1 VSLVILMLFSSAVY
15 VPAGLF
21 KAPIVAN
28 AQQSCTPQDSVSWVM
43 VVPPSSLNPNTL
55 VTPSG
60 TDTPALIMFGMYYSP
75 QGVPEQNG
83 TFDQHTSVTDWIT
96 HNSNYTQWMFHIK
109 PGLRWS
115 NGQNVTA
122 EDLIASYSTKMYY
135 NSSYDILGLG
145 PEIKDSYALN
155 SSTAVYDLNVS
166 DAQLANK
173 FSVDTIGSVVFPAS
187 IVNQYGAAYPNLG
200 TTISMG
206 PYYVSNY
213 SAGQFQM
220 TLLRNPYFQ
229 PQPKWC
235 QITINFV
242 ESLSQTANNLLS
254 GSTDVGQ
261 VEPSNVPAIL
271 KDPNLQVL
279 DEKGMFQTSLEYNIT
294 VYPYNMTAFRQAL
307 AYGINQ
313 NNIVQQ
319 AFAGYAATAYG
330 SEGTVYNASN
340 SYWFNPNI
348 KKYDFNQTASLALLN
363 SIGITKGS
371 DGLLHY
377 PNGTAV
383 SITLWA
389 ATDSAVDVIGA
400 QSIKSDLQNLGFT
413 VNVQTTS
420 SANIIGDYATNVDNI
435 ARTGLILATTTLGVW
450 GFILDDVL
458 PGWDVYFT
466 PTVPN
471 IYWEYPP
478 SVNDQYQSNLS
489 AIYATDNQTQLRQY
503 AYNIQAINSQN
514 LPTIMLAFPDEI
526 WAFNTQRWTGWPTQG
541 QFFVWAGFVPN
552 PEPLLNIQ
560 PVSSETTSTSTSP
573 VTTTTSSASSSSPS
587 STSSQPST
595 SLSTTQS
602 SSGGTNLALLA
613 GVAIVVV
620 VVIVGAAVFLRRPKR
635 PAAPG

>member
-1 VSLVILMLFSSAVY
+1 MLLSSAVT

-21 KAPIVAN
+21 KVPIVAN
-28 AQQSCTPQDSVSWVM
+28 AQQACSPQDTLTWTL
-43 VVPPSSLNPNTL
+43 VVPPSSINPNTL

-60 TDTPALIMFGMYYSP
+60 TDTPALLIFGQYYSP

-83 TFDQHTSVTDWIT
+83 TFDYNTSVTDVIT
-96 HNSNYTQWMFHIK
+96 HNANYTQWMFHLK

-122 EDLIASYSTKMYY
+122 QDLLASYSTKMWY

-145 PEIKDSYALN
+145 PEINNSYALN
-155 SSTAVYDLNVS
+155 SSTAVYNLNMP

-200 TTISMG
+200 TTTSMG
-206 PYYVSNY
+206 PFYVSNY
-213 SAGQFQM
+213 SAGLFQM
-220 TLLRNPYFQ
+220 TLLRNPYFE

-235 QITINFV
+235 QISVNFV

-254 GSTDVGQ
+254 GSTDVAQ

-271 KDPNLQVL
+271 KDPNLQLL

-307 AYGINQ
+307 AFGINQ
-313 NNIVQQ
+313 SKIVQQ
-319 AFAGYAATAYG
+319 AFSGYAATAYD
-330 SEGTVYNASN
+330 SEGTVYNNSQ

-348 KKYDFNQTASLALLN
+348 KQYNFNQTESLALLN
-363 SIGITKGS
+363 SINITKGS

-377 PNGTAV
+377 PNGTAI

-400 QSIKSDLQNLGFT
+400 QAIKTDLQNLGFT

-420 SANIIGDYATNVDNI
+420 SANIIGDYASNVGNI
-435 ARTGLILATTTLGVW
+435 ARTGLILATTTLGVF

-478 SVNDQYQSNLS
+478 SVNDEYNSNLS
-489 AIYATDNQTQLRQY
+489 AIYATDNRTALQQY
-503 AYNIQAINSQN
+503 AYNIESINAQN

-541 QFFVWAGFVPN
+541 QYFVWAGFVPN
-552 PEPLLNIQ
+552 PEPLLHIQ
-560 PVSSETTSTSTSP
+560 PVSSATSTTTPVTTSTTSSSLTNTTQPSNSTS
-573 VTTTTSSASSSSPS
+573 TTTSTGGSS
-587 STSSQPST
+587 
-595 SLSTTQS
+595 LV
-602 SSGGTNLALLA
+602 LIA
-613 GVAIVVV
+613 AIVVV
-620 VVIVGAAVFLRRPKR
+620 VVIVIAVAAVFLRRPKK
-635 PAAPG
+635 PATAPTGS